1 MDGFAGATA
10 IEIRW
15 AGTTVNEVVSEN
27 APTVPVIVVAPA
39 ATVVASPEPLTV
51 ATEADEEVQVTPLDK
66 SWLLPSLYVA
76 VAVNCWLMPIP
87 RVSPTGVTAMDTM
100 VGVVTVTVVDCE
112 IPAKDAETLVEPA
125 ATVLN
130 NPLAS
135 MVAVAVEEL
144 LQVTR
149 VVRSEVLPS
158 L

>member
-1 MDGFAGATA
+1 MEGVAGATA

-15 AGTTVNEVVSEN
+15 AGTTVNELVSEN
-27 APTVPVIVVAPA
+27 APTVAVIVVAPA
-39 ATVVASPEPLTV
+39 ATVVASPEPLMV
-51 ATEADEEVQVTPLDK
+51 ATEVDEEVQVTPLDK

-76 VAVNCWLMPIP
+76 VAVNCWLMPMA
-87 RVSPTGVTAMDTM
+87 RVRPTGVTAMDTI
-100 VGVVTVTVVDCE
+100 VGAVTVTVVDCE
-112 IPAKDAETLVEPA
+112 TPAKDAETLVEPA
-125 ATVLN
+125 ATAVS

-135 MVAVAVEEL
+135 MVAIAVEEE